1 MQQTTAHQL
10 TATTDRAARLT
21 VTEAVLERR
30 SIRAFRPD
38 PLPADT
44 IREILELA
52 ARSPSG
58 GNLQPWRVYA
68 LAGEEMAK
76 LKALGVERMLGEGA
90 EPEEYRMWPPES
102 LTKYRQRVFSC
113 GELIYGSVG
122 IAREDT
128 EGRRRMWAGNMN
140 LFGAP
145 VGVFLCLHRDM
156 GYPQWADVGMY
167 LQTLIL
173 LAQERGIDSCAM
185 EAWAVIP
192 DTVRSV
198 IQYPD
203 EYILFTGLALG
214 YKEDG
219 HPLTTLRMPRVPF
232 DDYCEMR
239 GF

>member
-1 MQQTTAHQL
+1 MPSIAPQPIAQAGHMP
-10 TATTDRAARLT
+10 RLS
-21 VTEAVLERR
+21 VTEAVLARR
-30 SIRAFRPD
+30 SVRAFRPD

-58 GNLQPWRVYA
+58 GNLQPWRLYA
-68 LAGEEMAK
+68 LAGAEMAR
-76 LKALGVERMLGEGA
+76 LKSLGVDRMLGEGA
-90 EPEEYRMWPPES
+90 EPEEYRMWPPEE

-122 IAREDT
+122 IAREDV

-145 VGVFLCLHRDM
+145 VGIFLCLHRDM
-156 GYPQWADVGMY
+156 GYPQWADAGMY
-167 LQTLIL
+167 LQTLML

-198 IQYPD
+198 IGYPD
-203 EYILFTGLALG
+203 DYILFSGLALG
-214 YKEDG
+214 YKQEG
-219 HPLTTLRMPRVPF
+219 HPLATLHMPRVPF
-232 DDYCEMR
+232 DDYCDMR